1 MWAPFRPLYEAGEYA
16 EVADRAAA
24 VLASDPPYGVI
35 YYNVACCESLA
46 GRSEDALRH
55 LRRAIEL
62 SDRFRAFAEG
72 DSDLDALRAE
82 PEFVKLV
89 GE

>member
-1 MWAPFRPLYEAGEYA
+1 VWAPFRLLYEAGEYA

-24 VLASDPPYGVI
+24 VLADDPPYGVI

-46 GRSEDALRH
+46 GRTEDALRH

-62 SDRFRAFAEG
+62 SDRFRAFAKE
-72 DSDLDALRAE
+72 DSDLEALHGE
-82 PEFVKLV
+82 PEFAELV